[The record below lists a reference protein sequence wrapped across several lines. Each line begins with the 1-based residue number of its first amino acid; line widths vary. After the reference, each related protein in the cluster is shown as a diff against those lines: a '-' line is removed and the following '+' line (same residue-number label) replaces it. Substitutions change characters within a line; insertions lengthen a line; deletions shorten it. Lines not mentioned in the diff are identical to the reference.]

1 MPQLRKNPV
10 TREWVIVATE
20 RSRRPSDFKTG
31 EDLNNAPAFS
41 PNCPFC
47 PGNELMTP
55 GEIES
60 YRAPSTRPNDPGWS
74 VRVVPNKFPA
84 LMVEG
89 DLDRAG
95 QGMYDMMNGVG
106 AHEVIIE
113 CPEHDLAP
121 ATMPVRQIEGV
132 LASYKARYLDLTQ
145 DRRFKYI
152 NIFRNHGRVAGASLE
167 HPHSQLIALPMVPQ
181 NVVLQVEGCARYYE
195 FHERCVY
202 CDMVRQ
208 EINFGERVVCV
219 NDDFVAFCPFAA
231 KYPFEVWIVPRKHA
245 RAFSDEDGPKLR
257 SFAAILQ
264 DALARIGHCLNF
276 PAYNYTLLTAPINQE
291 RERDF
296 HWHLAIM
303 PRLTVSA
310 GFEMGSGVHINV
322 TAPEDSARHLRNATA
337 PHTESNGASG
347 HLAMHT

>member
-20 RSRRPSDFKTG
+20 RSRRPSDFKPS
-31 EDLNNAPAFS
+31 EDLVNRPAFS
-41 PNCPFC
+41 PTCPFC

-55 GEIES
+55 GEIEC
-60 YRAPSTRPNDPGWS
+60 YRAASTRPNEAGWS

-89 DLDRAG
+89 ELDRAG
-95 QGMYDMMNGVG
+95 EGMYDVMNGVG

-113 CPEHDLAP
+113 CPEHDLSP
-121 ATMPVRQIEGV
+121 ATMSLRQVEEMV
-132 LASYKARYLDLTQ
+132 AAYRARCLDLTQ

-181 NVVLQVEGCARYYE
+181 NVLLQVEGFSRYYDY
-195 FHERCVY
+195 HERCVY

-208 EINFGERVVCV
+208 EIGQADRVVSL
-219 NDDFVAFCPFAA
+219 NEDFVAFCPFAA
-231 KYPFEVWIVPRKHA
+231 KYPFEVWIAPRRHA
-245 RAFSDEDGPKLR
+245 RSFSDETEARLR
-257 SFAAILQ
+257 AFAAILQ
-264 DALARIGHCLNF
+264 DTLVRIGYCLQF
-276 PAYNYTLLTAPINQE
+276 PAYNYTLITAPINQE
-291 RERDF
+291 RDRDF

-303 PRLTVSA
+303 PRLTISA

-322 TAPEDSARHLRNATA
+322 TAPEAAAKHLREANH
-337 PHTESNGASG
+337 P
-347 HLAMHT
+347 